1 MERRK
6 QTKGPL
12 EGVRILDLTRAL
24 AGPYGSLILGDL
36 GAEVIKIET
45 PQEVALEF
53 GSRTALDPRY
63 SYGSED
69 VYFLSVNRNKKS
81 LTLNLKIPQ
90 AKQVFFDLTKKADVV
105 FDNFRPGVMKSLGID
120 YESLK
125 KVNPRIISCSLTGF
139 GPTGPYRERPAFD
152 LIIQALSGGISITGD
167 PDPNS
172 PPVRAGV
179 AVADL
184 AGGMFAAHGIM
195 AALYFRERTGEGQ
208 KVDVSLLD
216 GQISMLNYVAAYY
229 LISGVI
235 QGRLGTRHQ
244 NNPVYGALKTKDGY
258 VVICAH
264 RGPFWKNLCHA
275 MNREELINDPR
286 FNSDLARHQNADE
299 IWGLLGKI
307 FATRTTSEWLER
319 LLEYDV
325 PCAPI
330 NSVDAALNDPQVF
343 HNNMVVSLKSP
354 EGGEIKLVG
363 NPIKMSGTVQQ
374 PYEYP
379 VKLGQ
384 NTVEILQGVLG
395 YSKRQIEELKR
406 NQVIG

>member
-1 MERRK
+1 MEQIK
-6 QTKGPL
+6 QKKGPL

-45 PQEVALEF
+45 PQEVAMEF

-63 SYGSED
+63 SYGGED
-69 VYFLSVNRNKKS
+69 VYFLSINRNKKS
-81 LTLNLKIPQ
+81 LTLNLKVPQ
-90 AKQVFFDLTKKADVV
+90 AKQVFFDLVKKADVV
-105 FDNFRPGVMKSLGID
+105 FDNFRPGVMEKLGID

-125 KVNPRIISCSLTGF
+125 KINPRIISCSLTGF
-139 GPTGPYRERPAFD
+139 GPDGPYEERPAFD

-184 AGGMFAAHGIM
+184 GGGMFSAQGIM
-195 AALYFRERTGEGQ
+195 AALYSRERTGVGQ

-216 GQISMLNYVAAYY
+216 GQISMLGYVAAYW

-258 VVICAH
+258 VAICAH
-264 RGPFWKNLCHA
+264 RGPFWKNLCRA
-275 MNREELINDPR
+275 MKREDLIDDPR
-286 FNSDLARHQNADE
+286 CNSDMKRHENSDE
-299 IWGLLGKI
+299 IWDLLGKI
-307 FATRTTSEWLER
+307 FATKTTSEWLN
-319 LLEYDV
+319 LLNESDV

-330 NSVDAALNDPQVF
+330 NTVDAALSDPQVL
-343 HNNMVVSLKSP
+343 HNNMVVTLKSP
-354 EGGEIKLVG
+354 GGGEIKLVG

-384 NTVEILQGVLG
+384 NTEEILQSVLG
-395 YSKRQIEELKR
+395 YSKQQIQELRK
-406 NQVIG
+406 NQAIG